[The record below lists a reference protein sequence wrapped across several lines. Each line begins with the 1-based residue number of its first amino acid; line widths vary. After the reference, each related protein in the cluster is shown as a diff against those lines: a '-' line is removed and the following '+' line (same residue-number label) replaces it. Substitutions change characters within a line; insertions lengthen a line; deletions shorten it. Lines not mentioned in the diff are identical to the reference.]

1 MTDTIKK
8 KRCAVYCRKSVED
21 GLEQEFNS
29 LDAQREACESY
40 IASQKSNGWVCLPEH
55 YDDGGFSGGN
65 VNRPALQKLLSDCEA
80 GLVDIILVYKIDR
93 LSRSLTDFAD
103 LSKKFDEW
111 NVQFVSV
118 TQEINTA
125 TSSGRM
131 MLNILMTFSQYE
143 REVISERTR
152 DKLRASRRKGLYTGG
167 IVVLGYRAED
177 KKLVIVPEEAR
188 LVRRIF
194 QRYIEIQSPKV
205 IAAELNAEGFT
216 TKSGKPWSTAAIYR
230 ILNNHT
236 YFGEVNY
243 KNKEIHDGA
252 HDAIIDEEIWR
263 RTREILKAND
273 PVKDPSRRTRRDI
286 PLRGII
292 RCGHCGCPMMPSY
305 GKKKGVLYH
314 YYICEKHEKS
324 VGPSDCPVKKVPA
337 GMVESLVQEQ
347 MDKVFHSP
355 DVLAELV
362 GRTGISRDEISG
374 MFGERFWQEAKPS
387 EFTRL
392 AQLILDR
399 VTLFEDHIEL
409 DIKSGGM
416 ASITKEFMK
425 NEA

>member
-1 MTDTIKK
+1 
-8 KRCAVYCRKSVED
+8 
-21 GLEQEFNS
+21 
-29 LDAQREACESY
+29 
-40 IASQKSNGWVCLPEH
+40 
-55 YDDGGFSGGN
+55 
-65 VNRPALQKLLSDCEA
+65 
-80 GLVDIILVYKIDR
+80 
-93 LSRSLTDFAD
+93 
-103 LSKKFDEW
+103 
-111 NVQFVSV
+111 
-118 TQEINTA
+118 
-125 TSSGRM
+125 
-131 MLNILMTFSQYE
+131 
-143 REVISERTR
+143 
-152 DKLRASRRKGLYTGG
+152 
-167 IVVLGYRAED
+167 VV
-177 KKLVIVPEEAR
+177 VPEEAR

-216 TKSGKPWSTAAIYR
+216 TKSGKPWNTAAIYR

-243 KNKEIHDGA
+243 KNKEIHEGA
-252 HDAIIDEEIWR
+252 HDAIINEETWL

-273 PVKDPSRRTRRDI
+273 PIKDPSKRTRRDI

-337 GMVESLVQEQ
+337 GMVENLVQEQ

-355 DVLAELV
+355 DVLTELV
-362 GRTGISRDEISG
+362 GKTGMSREKISG
-374 MFGERFWQEAKPS
+374 IFVERFWQEAKPA

-409 DIKSGGM
+409 DIKSGGLT
-416 ASITKEFMK
+416 SITKEFMK